1 MDVALLSAIIVLPFL
16 AALACARAIATNPR
30 QAMVVST
37 AAAFVLAVLGLL
49 ATVDSVLPL
58 LLTGRELLL
67 TPIAQ
72 LGIQLQALAILGLF
86 RPAGTVHEA
95 RMAPW
100 LPVAWLSV
108 AGMTLALLLN
118 SLSLGLLAFVA
129 AAMLWAFGLPASERS
144 VAAGPVLRYAALL
157 SLVMPLLLL
166 AFALAE
172 RRTGSG
178 TPDLEIVALA
188 LAAPGYGL
196 ILGIV
201 PMHAWTLS
209 LAGGAPR
216 EMLLG
221 VLTLVQ
227 ATALVM
233 LLRTL
238 EAYPWISEVASTPLL
253 VGGTL
258 SVLVGGWLA
267 FSARLD
273 DPDDWLVHA
282 AVAHSG
288 MLLIGLGTQSHAAMV
303 GVLLLV
309 FVRVLALVTLSSSRR
324 VSGHLRRLGFG
335 TATLALA
342 GTPGLAGF
350 PGLWLVLGHVPTTYA
365 AAIRLAVL
373 AGSGLLFA
381 TAIRHWRAPATL
393 ADDTPAG
400 ADDRGARVAVWV
412 LIAVLLSLG
421 LAPQVVVG
429 AFERALRGMF
439 IAAP

>member
-1 MDVALLSAIIVLPFL
+1 MDVALLLAIVVLPF
-16 AALACARAIATNPR
+16 AAAVACARVAAANPR
-30 QAMVVST
+30 HAMVVST
-37 AAAFVLAVLGLL
+37 AASFVLAVLALL
-49 ATVDSVLPL
+49 ATVDSTLP
-58 LLTGRELLL
+58 LLTGRALLL
-67 TPIAQ
+67 TPMAQ

-86 RPAGTVHEA
+86 RPAGPAHEA
-95 RMAPW
+95 RMVPW

-108 AGMTLALLLN
+108 AGMSMALLLN

-129 AAMLWAFGLPASERS
+129 AAMLWVFGLPESERA

-172 RRTGSG
+172 QRTGSG

-201 PMHAWTLS
+201 PMHAWTLT

-227 ATALVM
+227 ATAVVM
-233 LLRTL
+233 LMRTL
-238 EAYPWISEVASTPLL
+238 EAYPWIFEVASAPLL

-258 SVLVGGWLA
+258 SVLLGGWLA
-267 FSARLD
+267 FSSRLD
-273 DPDDWLVHA
+273 DPDDWLVYA

-288 MLLIGLGTQSHAAMV
+288 LLLIGLGTQSHAATV

-309 FVRVLALVTLSSSRR
+309 FVRVLALVTMSSARR
-324 VSGHLRRLGFG
+324 VSGHLRRLGFA

-350 PGLWLVLGHVPTTYA
+350 PGLWLILRRVPTA
-365 AAIRLAVL
+365 NAFGIRMAML
-373 AGSGLLFA
+373 AGSGLLFG
-381 TAIRHWRAPATL
+381 TAIRRWRATATL

-400 ADDRGARVAVWV
+400 DDDRGARVAVWV
-412 LIAVLLSLG
+412 LIALLVGLG
-421 LAPQVVVG
+421 IAPQAVVG